1 MAKTEYYFTQ
11 FESNA
16 FYHVYNRAVDK
27 SKLFSNQGNYIY
39 FLKKLDEYLTD
50 YVEIYAYCLLGNHFH
65 LMIRILPEKTIKENL
80 TKYHNNNPDRI
91 LSSSKNQISEKSV
104 TQIISHQFKK
114 FFQAYAMAY
123 NKQHNRVGTLFQTPF
138 KRALVENT
146 DYFKSLVYYIHANPK
161 LHGITKD
168 FFNYEWSSY
177 RRIMIEN
184 NTKLK
189 KKELLEWFGGIEGFI
204 EYHSSE
210 NGYKNEKEIED

>member
-1 MAKTEYYFTQ
+1 MAKTEHYFTQ

-16 FYHVYNRAVDK
+16 FYHVYNRTVDK
-27 SKLFSNQGNYIY
+27 SKLFSNQGNYTY
-39 FLKKLDEYLTD
+39 FLKKLNEYLTD
-50 YVEIYAYCLLGNHFH
+50 YVDIYAYCLLSNHFH

-80 TKYHNNNPDRI
+80 TKYQNNNPDRI

-104 TQIISHQFKK
+104 SQIISHQFKK

-168 FFNYEWSSY
+168 FFNYKWSSY
-177 RRIMIEN
+177 RRIMIES

>member
-1 MAKTEYYFTQ
+1 MAKTEHYFTQ

-16 FYHVYNRAVDK
+16 FYHVYNRTVDK
-27 SKLFSNQGNYIY
+27 SKLFSNQGNYTY
-39 FLKKLDEYLTD
+39 FLKKLNEYLTD
-50 YVEIYAYCLLGNHFH
+50 YVDVYAYCLLSNHFH

-80 TKYHNNNPDRI
+80 TKYHNNNPNRI

-104 TQIISHQFKK
+104 SQIISHQFKK

-177 RRIMIEN
+177 RRIMIES